1 MATYKTYM
9 QKINDKRQDL
19 ELRSSVDN
27 YLEWI
32 KTHFKESLYSSG
44 SWDEEKVKLYCDGV
58 GIASRDKFLQV
69 VVGKGKTHIYIA
81 KANSNSNGTVLK
93 RGDLIKKTLLGSP
106 NPKVVIGNILE
117 DKFVYN

>member
-1 MATYKTYM
+1 M
-9 QKINDKRQDL
+9 QNISEQRRDL
-19 ELRSSVDN
+19 ELRNSVDT

-44 SWDEEKVKLYCDGV
+44 TWDDQKVSQYCDGV
-58 GIASRDKFLQV
+58 AISSRDKFLQV
-69 VVGKGKTHIYIA
+69 VVGKNKTHIFIA
-81 KANSNSNGTVLK
+81 KSNSNSNGKVLK

-117 DKFVYN
+117 DKYAFN

>member
-1 MATYKTYM
+1 MLTNKTYM
-9 QKINDKRQDL
+9 QKINEQRQDL
-19 ELRSSVDN
+19 ELRNSVDS

-32 KTHFKESLYSSG
+32 KSHFKESLYSSG

-58 GIASRDKFLQV
+58 SIASRDKFLQV
-69 VVGKGKTHIYIA
+69 VVGKNKTHIYIA
-81 KANSNSNGTVLK
+81 KSNSNSNGNVLK

-117 DKFVYN
+117 DNFAFN